1 MELISLYFSKYQ
13 NLGVESRKTKQILID
28 ILKEITKV
36 EIEAKQI
43 KIEKNEI
50 KINVTGAAK
59 SQILINKVKIN
70 KEFLKRLDNLGFKTT
85 TKKIT

>member
-13 NLGVESRKTKQILID
+13 NLGLESKKTKEILIN
-28 ILKEITKV
+28 ILKEIAKV
-36 EIEAKQI
+36 EVEAKQI

-50 KINVTGAAK
+50 KISVTGGAK
-59 SQILINKVKIN
+59 SQILIYQTKIN
-70 KEFLKRLDNLGFKTT
+70 KEFLKQIEEKGLKPT